1 LLISS
6 AKPPGTLG
14 RFSTGLKSEWE
25 FNIPLNSW
33 FAPNG
38 RPVYLVAGITQNIS

>member
-25 FNIPLNSW
+25 FNRVQDKIVTFLKYQFF
-33 FAPNG
+33 FA
-38 RPVYLVAGITQNIS
+38 